1 MKKTNES
8 GRSMVEM
15 LGVLAIIGV
24 LSIGGIAGYTLAMN
38 RYRANEIINA
48 ASDVAITAMS
58 ANGGTGGDADL
69 SDLGGLD
76 ILTLPGITNN
86 SDIKG
91 YANGVVEIT
100 INSDYGDVT
109 KIINSLSGGRIM
121 NGTSCAGTSCK
132 VNMAHSVKKK

>member
-38 RYRANEIINA
+38 RYRANEILNA

-58 ANGGTGGDADL
+58 ANGGTGGNANL
-69 SDLGGLD
+69 TDLGGLD
-76 ILTLPGITNN
+76 VLTLPGIKNED
-86 SDIKG
+86 DIKG

-100 INSDYGDVT
+100 IDKDYADVT
-109 KIINSLSGGRIM
+109 KIINSLSGGRIVD
-121 NGTSCAGTSCK
+121 TCANTSCK
-132 VNMAHSVKKK
+132 INMAKSVKK

>member
-38 RYRANEIINA
+38 RYRANEVLNA
-48 ASDVAITAMS
+48 ASSVAITAMS
-58 ANGGTGGDADL
+58 ANGGVGGNATL
-69 SDLGGLD
+69 ADLGGKEV
-76 ILTLPGITNN
+76 LTLPGIDAND
-86 SDIKG
+86 SIKG

-100 INSDYGDVT
+100 INSQYQDVT
-109 KIINSLSGGRIM
+109 KIVNSLSGGRTI
-121 NGTSCAGTSCK
+121 GTCAGTSCK
-132 VNMAHSVKKK
+132 INMAKAVGQ